1 MFFSKRSTVPV
12 VLAVA
17 LLVPLSACGNGSLG
31 AAIQQALSADPK
43 TNRWGQEAQARL
55 PEDFPLELRYPN
67 AQLQEASQ
75 AVGQG
80 VGMPNSQPTG
90 EPVAANSDNFNPQQT
105 RWVTSDTS
113 NQVQV
118 FYQKLFQSAGWSLLD
133 QSTNGD
139 ESTLV
144 AQREN
149 LRVTVSIPTRPTSSQ
164 TLPPPASSGSS
175 PPPGAEFVIE
185 YARGAAA
192 TEPGPPEIS
201 SPTPATDPTQQ
212 LSGLSQAPKELQP
225 YLEDLAELG
234 VFTSS
239 SSGEGTFQPNQTI
252 TRREFA
258 RWLVEANNRIY
269 RDQPGRQIRPV
280 PEAAQPAFQ
289 DVLSTDPAFAAIQ
302 GLAEAGYIPSTL
314 AGEANANRFRPNA
327 PLTREELLLWK
338 VPIDLR
344 RILPTATLD
353 SVRQTWGF
361 QDANKITPKALRAI
375 AADHQN
381 GDLSNIRRVFGST
394 LLLLPQKAVTQAEAA
409 AALWYVGSQGE
420 GLSAE
425 DILEAQGS
433 AAPEANPSSPNDRAG
448 N

>member
-1 MFFSKRSTVPV
+1 
-12 VLAVA
+12 
-17 LLVPLSACGNGSLG
+17 LVPLSACGNGSIG
-31 AAIQQALSADPK
+31 ASIQQALSADPNA
-43 TNRWGQEAQARL
+43 NRWGQDGSQAQL

-67 AQLQEASQ
+67 AQLREVSQ
-75 AVGQG
+75 AVGQLTS
-80 VGMPNSQPTG
+80 VPNSQPTG
-90 EPVAANSDNFNPQQT
+90 EPVAADSNNSNTRQIT
-105 RWVTSDTS
+105 RWVTPDTS
-113 NQVQV
+113 TQVRD
-118 FYQKLFQSAGWSLLD
+118 FYLTLFRSSGWSLLE

-139 ESTLV
+139 ESSLV

-149 LRVTVSIPTRPTSSQ
+149 LQVTVSIPNRPALSQ
-164 TLPPPASSGSS
+164 ALPLPVPSGSS
-175 PPPGAEFVIE
+175 PPLGAEFVIG
-185 YARGAAA
+185 YARGVAPTQSAQPEMSRPAAA
-192 TEPGPPEIS
+192 TD
-201 SPTPATDPTQQ
+201 PAQQ

-234 VFTSS
+234 VLT
-239 SSGEGTFQPNQTI
+239 SSGENSFQPNQTV

-280 PEAAQPAFQ
+280 SEAAQPAFQ
-289 DVLSTDPAFAAIQ
+289 DVPPTDPAFSYIQ
-302 GLAEAGYIPSTL
+302 GLAEAGYIPSSLT
-314 AGEANANRFRPNA
+314 GEANATRFRPNA

-344 RILPTATLD
+344 RILPTATVD
-353 SVRQTWGF
+353 SIRQTWGF
-361 QDANKITPKALRAI
+361 QDANRIVPKALRAV

-394 LLLLPQKAVTQAEAA
+394 LLFQPQKAVTRAEAA
-409 AALWYVGSQGE
+409 AALWYIGSQGE

-425 DILEAQGS
+425 DVLEAQGG
-433 AAPEANPSSPNDRAG
+433 AAAEVTPSGPGDRAG